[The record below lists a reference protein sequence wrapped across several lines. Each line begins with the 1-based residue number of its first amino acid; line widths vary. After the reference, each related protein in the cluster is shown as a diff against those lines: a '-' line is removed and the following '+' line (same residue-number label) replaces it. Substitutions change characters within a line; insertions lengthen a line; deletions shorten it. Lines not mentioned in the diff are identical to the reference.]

1 MSSDSHPIL
10 KSIRTLP
17 TYNPHLAYPCLL
29 AVFLSSNLKLP
40 KDVIA
45 YLARSKEVIRSAHQA
60 GLSYYRTALQR
71 QQDDCLVSDVLQANT
86 ASSAGKL
93 EVHSNPTTPRTD
105 SPTLQPRQNKS
116 VSFSIKRSL
125 LSLWS
130 SGRSPAEASPPLSVT
145 PDVSDPRGSD
155 LSSCG
160 FNEQVEYSL
169 FNLSRIVSLLALQYY
184 EVLKVDHQEVRLMHV
199 DYNQILTCAI
209 ATIYEIPTIVS
220 KGDFHIFMNTAFFG
234 NSKYLLRYDA
244 SVKPTRVQSP
254 FINHSYPNMLCRLF
268 THWSQDVREYLHRLL
283 VFRIII
289 PYS

>member
-17 TYNPHLAYPCLL
+17 KYNPHLAYPCLL

-160 FNEQVEYSL
+160 LNRWNTLSL
-169 FNLSRIVSLLALQYY
+169 ICLVLFLFSL
-184 EVLKVDHQEVRLMHV
+184 
-199 DYNQILTCAI
+199 YNT
-209 ATIYEIPTIVS
+209 T
-220 KGDFHIFMNTAFFG
+220 
-234 NSKYLLRYDA
+234 KY
-244 SVKPTRVQSP
+244 
-254 FINHSYPNMLCRLF
+254 
-268 THWSQDVREYLHRLL
+268 
-283 VFRIII
+283 
-289 PYS
+289 

>member
-17 TYNPHLAYPCLL
+17 KYNPHLAYPCLL

-209 ATIYEIPTIVS
+209 ATI
-220 KGDFHIFMNTAFFG
+220 
-234 NSKYLLRYDA
+234 
-244 SVKPTRVQSP
+244 
-254 FINHSYPNMLCRLF
+254 
-268 THWSQDVREYLHRLL
+268 
-283 VFRIII
+283 
-289 PYS
+289 